1 MSERELVG
9 TVAVDS
15 GQIAI
20 VDPSHILEMED
31 FLKVSSMGQI
41 AGNDYTKKFNICY
54 LDSPSSTSAQTYK
67 IQWHQWNSSYTIYLN
82 RTGSDADNASEGT
95 TMATNV
101 AQEISA

>member
-31 FLKVSSMGQI
+31 FLKVS
-41 AGNDYTKKFNICY
+41 
-54 LDSPSSTSAQTYK
+54 
-67 IQWHQWNSSYTIYLN
+67 
-82 RTGSDADNASEGT
+82 TGFGEGT
-95 TMATNV
+95 FPVYFEKDDAEGGFGKSRIIIELGEVDKDEMSV
-101 AQEISA
+101 EV

>member
-31 FLKVSSMGQI
+31 FLKVS
-41 AGNDYTKKFNICY
+41 TKIGDGIFPVY
-54 LDSPSSTSAQTYK
+54 F
-67 IQWHQWNSSYTIYLN
+67 
-82 RTGSDADNASEGT
+82 
-95 TMATNV
+95 
-101 AQEISA
+101 